1 MSKLQLD
8 YFIDPDNQI
17 YQHPEHFHFNT
28 DSKLLANFMK
38 IKQGERVLDVGCN
51 NAALLSICDRQE
63 VKELVGV
70 EILQEPCEVARK
82 NASSF
87 KHPVR
92 IVHSSILD
100 FKDEPF
106 DVIISNPPYFPIQS
120 THEQTK
126 MDLRQ
131 LGRIEINLT
140 LQQLIS
146 CVSRLLKSNGRFY
159 FVHRPNRLNEIAK
172 NLYQHHMQIKT
183 LQFAYDQNVVK
194 SVLIEAIKE
203 SNCDCKVLQ
212 PIIIR

>member
-1 MSKLQLD
+1 
-8 YFIDPDNQI
+8 
-17 YQHPEHFHFNT
+17 
-28 DSKLLANFMK
+28 
-38 IKQGERVLDVGCN
+38 
-51 NAALLSICDRQE
+51 
-63 VKELVGV
+63 
-70 EILQEPCEVARK
+70 
-82 NASSF
+82 
-87 KHPVR
+87 
-92 IVHSSILD
+92 
-100 FKDEPF
+100 
-106 DVIISNPPYFPIQS
+106 
-120 THEQTK
+120 